1 MIFSIE
7 PKKKFETTS
16 VAYWENFL
24 TEEDINKI
32 LNLPEWNNLKEGQI
46 GNERVNTSIRDSKI
60 NWLSLNQDTLEI
72 YQKISNTISFVNSRF
87 FNFDLSGLYEQ
98 IQLGLYDSKDKGHY
112 DWHVDCGYEDYTNV
126 PRKLSMALLLN
137 STEDFEGG
145 EFQVKVDSDVSKN
158 LELKK
163 GRAWFFPSW
172 VLHRVAPVTKGVRK
186 SLVVWAGGPSFK

>member
-46 GNERVNTSIRDSKI
+46 GNEMVNTSIRDSKI
-60 NWLSLNQDTLEI
+60 NWLSLNQETLEI

>member
-112 DWHVDCGYEDYTNV
+112 DWHIDCGYEDYTNV

>member
-46 GNERVNTSIRDSKI
+46 GNEMVNTSIRDSKI

-112 DWHVDCGYEDYTNV
+112 DWHIDCGYEDYINV